1 MFPNHLTFL
10 MFLFLGKHVQL
21 QKNVIMTHAVGA
33 GEAFPAEVGRGM
45 LKKRN
50 AGRCYQAC
58 SLYFPIQ
65 A

>member
-1 MFPNHLTFL
+1 MGKRMVGLKFESENNR
-10 MFLFLGKHVQL
+10 GKHV
-21 QKNVIMTHAVGA
+21 
-33 GEAFPAEVGRGM
+33 E
-45 LKKRN
+45 KRN